1 MSERQNGGDPLESA
15 LRGHGVTPEG
25 APAFA
30 LSEDLSLLWANGKAR
45 ERLGGDTLEEPLR
58 AAIQDASHRL
68 STDESIGLDLPGA
81 PWEGEAYRLSRFS
94 VPQSGAVLLIA
105 ADPAQSAA
113 EPVADA
119 PAVDEAR
126 PLRFTWA
133 SDAQGCI
140 VSLSAEAGTALGV
153 RPEELE
159 GRGWSA
165 LAADLRL
172 DPSGELGRALGR
184 RDTWSGIAVTWPLP
198 DRRVQKVELAALPVF
213 DRERAFLGFRGF
225 GVLRDAPQP
234 APEPV
239 VEENALLDTQMEA
252 SEEAIAT
259 ERPELDAEE
268 SQAFAEIA
276 RTLEGVGD
284 GADAPVRLTFAAP
297 EEDLLRPP
305 APDNDVAQD
314 APPGAPVGAPL
325 FAVDAGSAM
334 NVLEALPTPLLVH
347 RFGAPLFANR
357 AFLTLIGAR
366 DLADVAQRGVDTLFV
381 ADSEGRLHLHNATSD
396 PVDVN
401 LRTIPWDG
409 EFATLLLLQRSAGT
423 APEPVRPA
431 AIAEERDADFAPG
444 DLRRVLES
452 AADGTLMLDRSGR
465 ILAADGPAERLFGYE
480 AAELRGRSLTLI
492 LAADE
497 LVLAALERLDA
508 PAAEP
513 AIVEATGITRRGMR
527 VPLSLR
533 LAALEEN
540 GRFSAVLHDL
550 SAQKCTEAELR
561 TARAQAQNANAQKAD
576 FLARVSHEVRTP
588 LNAILG
594 FAELMMEERFGP
606 VGSERYRD
614 YLRDIHASGSHIIGL
629 VNDLL
634 DLSKIEAGRLDLEPE
649 DLALNELVQKVV
661 AQHQPEANRNRVIV
675 RTSLAQRLPLVSADQ
690 RVLRQVMETLLVNA
704 VRATPAGGQVIVST
718 ALDDFGQAVLRF
730 RDSGSGMTEAEIAA
744 ALEPFRDLSDNAVAH
759 GGGIGLPLAK
769 ALAEANKAHFSMK
782 GTVGVGTLVELAF
795 APVSRRDPDVVLEMS
810 RQR

>member
-15 LRGHGVTPEG
+15 LRDHGVTPEG
-25 APAFA
+25 AAAFA
-30 LSEDLSLLWANGKAR
+30 VSEPSLSLSWANEKAR
-45 ERLGGDTLEEPLR
+45 GRLGGDTLADPLR

-81 PWEGEAYRLSRFS
+81 PWEGETYRLSRLV
-94 VPQSGAVLLIA
+94 VPRSGNVLLIA
-105 ADPAQSAA
+105 ADPAQSATVSCA
-113 EPVADA
+113 EA

-133 SDAQGCI
+133 SDAQGRI
-140 VSLSAEAGTALGV
+140 ASLSAEAGTALGV

-165 LAADLRL
+165 LAADLGL

-184 RDTWSGIAVTWPLP
+184 RDTWSGIAVSWPLP
-198 DRRVQKVELAALPVF
+198 GRRVQKVELAALPVF

-225 GVLRDAPQP
+225 GVLREAPQP
-234 APEPV
+234 ALELPI
-239 VEENALLDTQMEA
+239 
-252 SEEAIAT
+252 EEAAPLDQASDAAVAA

-276 RTLEGVGD
+276 RTLESAGD

-305 APDNDVAQD
+305 APDNDVVQD
-314 APPGAPVGAPL
+314 APTGAPL

-334 NVLEALPTPLLVH
+334 SVLEALPTPLLVH

-381 ADSEGRLHLHNATSD
+381 ADSGGRLHLHNATAD

-409 EFATLLLLQRSAGT
+409 EFATLLLLQRSAGS
-423 APEPVRPA
+423 APEPARPA
-431 AIAEERDADFAPG
+431 ALAEDRDADFAPG

-480 AAELRGRSLTLI
+480 AAELRGRSLTLV

-497 LVLAALERLDA
+497 PVLAALERLDA
-508 PAAEP
+508 PAPEP

-550 SAQKCTEAELR
+550 SAQKRTEAELR

-690 RVLRQVMETLLVNA
+690 RVLRQVMETVLVNA